1 MRDEVPTRV
10 YCGVTSSSSS
20 RFVAVSIIVKSWL
33 LGELVEDSV
42 SLHILKKNDKND
54 MPFPKPHEFVPLGL
68 SSRDV
73 KDLYPAVE
81 PLIMKRPQFE

>member
-1 MRDEVPTRV
+1 MRDEAPTRV
-10 YCGVTSSSSS
+10 HCRVIGGIQQQLEICCRVYHCEILVDWRTCGGSNAKFSQEE
-20 RFVAVSIIVKSWL
+20 RYAV
-33 LGELVEDSV
+33 
-42 SLHILKKNDKND
+42 
-54 MPFPKPHEFVPLGL
+54 PKPHEFVPLGL